1 VVTNYAPTIANVM
14 TVAEE
19 TAAFAEAQRVF
30 ANKYA
35 PNSTEYA
42 IFRDTFVS
50 GDVNH
55 SIYLQRLNAD

>member
-1 VVTNYAPTIANVM
+1 M

-55 SIYLQRLNAD
+55 STYLQRLNAD